1 MYPISRHLE
10 NAIAGLYHQYV
21 YEPGIPL
28 TFSMLSLF
36 FKRKDYKEVTVK
48 YLDKITNDLDKLQ
61 YKRIAGM
68 TAAQEFTNRNSGVG
82 GCTENQEEDS
92 STSIDFVD
100 DLVKKEILRDQQ
112 SPRSIY
118 NHNAKIP
125 LLSTE
130 FHDFKT
136 ASSTLT
142 SGIKTSDSYDG
153 EVSNVTRK
161 SRTLSRKF
169 LAESID
175 NIHKDLSELRSRVL
189 YVTHGDDIKTLHA
202 SIDIMENNMSSLKS
216 MIALLISDCRKKEAE
231 YDDATIRMQE
241 EIKDINNQISIIAA
255 AAAKK
260 EWRFMSCG
268 NPDSTKHSYDASRIA
283 MSGGG
288 QGNDDRN
295 TFQKC
300 DDFCGQVGYPTTY
313 NEFRKYF
320 SFIKCV
326 SNFD

>member
-1 MYPISRHLE
+1 MAEI
-10 NAIAGLYHQYV
+10 I
-21 YEPGIPL
+21 
-28 TFSMLSLF
+28 MLSLF

-68 TAAQEFTNRNSGVG
+68 TAAQEFTIRNSAGG
-82 GCTENQEEDS
+82 GCPEIKEAE
-92 STSIDFVD
+92 TSALTDFVD
-100 DLVKKEILRDQQ
+100 DVMKKEISRDQQ

-118 NHNAKIP
+118 NHNMKIP

-142 SGIKTSDSYDG
+142 SGTKTADSYDG
-153 EVSNVTRK
+153 EVSNGTRK

-175 NIHKDLSELRSRVL
+175 NIHKELGELRSRVIFL
-189 YVTHGDDIKTLHA
+189 TDGDDVKSLHA
-202 SIDIMENNMSSLKS
+202 SIDIMQNEMSTLKS
-216 MIALLISDCRKKEAE
+216 MMAILISDCRKKEAE
-231 YDDATIRMQE
+231 FEDVTIRMQE
-241 EIKDINNQISIIAA
+241 DIREITSQLAVITA
-255 AAAKK
+255 AAAKR
-260 EWRFMSCG
+260 EWRFTSCG
-268 NPDSTKHSYDASRIA
+268 GLDSKESSIEASRKQ
-283 MSGGG
+283 MSGVGKVS
-288 QGNDDRN
+288 DDRS
-295 TFQKC
+295 TWRKC
-300 DDFCGQVGYPTTY
+300 DEFCGQVGYPTTY
-313 NEFRKYF
+313 NEFRNYF

>member
-1 MYPISRHLE
+1 
-10 NAIAGLYHQYV
+10 
-21 YEPGIPL
+21 
-28 TFSMLSLF
+28 MLSLF

-68 TAAQEFTNRNSGVG
+68 TAAQEFTTRNSSG
-82 GCTENQEEDS
+82 GGFPEIKEADL
-92 STSIDFVD
+92 STSTDFED
-100 DLVKKEILRDQQ
+100 DVMKKEISRDQQ

-118 NHNAKIP
+118 NHNVIIP

-136 ASSTLT
+136 ASSAMT
-142 SGIKTSDSYDG
+142 SGTKTTDSYDG

-175 NIHKDLSELRSRVL
+175 NVHKELSELRSRVIF
-189 YVTHGDDIKTLHA
+189 VTNGDNIKTLHA
-202 SIDIMENNMSSLKS
+202 SIDIMQNEMSSLKS
-216 MIALLISDCRKKEAE
+216 MMALLISDCRKKEADFE
-231 YDDATIRMQE
+231 DATIRMQE
-241 EIKDINNQISIIAA
+241 DIKDINSQISVITA

-268 NPDSTKHSYDASRIA
+268 HTDSTNRNNEASRIQ

-288 QGNDDRN
+288 QGNEDRS
-295 TFQKC
+295 TWQKC
-300 DDFCGQVGYPTTY
+300 DEFCGQVGYPTTY
-313 NEFRKYF
+313 KEFRKYF
-320 SFIKCV
+320 SFIKCI

>member
-1 MYPISRHLE
+1 
-10 NAIAGLYHQYV
+10 
-21 YEPGIPL
+21 
-28 TFSMLSLF
+28 MLSLF

-68 TAAQEFTNRNSGVG
+68 TAAQEFTTRNSSGG
-82 GCTENQEEDS
+82 GCPEIKEADP
-92 STSIDFVD
+92 SILADFAD
-100 DLVKKEILRDQQ
+100 DVMTKDISRDQQ

-118 NHNAKIP
+118 NHNMKIP

-136 ASSTLT
+136 ASSTMT
-142 SGIKTSDSYDG
+142 SGTKTIDSYDG
-153 EVSNVTRK
+153 EVSNGTRK

-175 NIHKDLSELRSRVL
+175 IIHKELGELRSRVIF
-189 YVTHGDDIKTLHA
+189 VTDGDDVKILHA
-202 SIDIMENNMSSLKS
+202 SIDVMQNEMSSLKS
-216 MIALLISDCRKKEAE
+216 MMALLISDCRKKEAE
-231 YDDATIRMQE
+231 IEDATIRMQE
-241 EIKDINNQISIIAA
+241 DIRDISSQISMIAA

-268 NPDSTKHSYDASRIA
+268 RSDLTKRSHDVSRIQT
-283 MSGGG
+283 SGGG
-288 QGNDDRN
+288 QGNDDRSAW
-295 TFQKC
+295 QKC
-300 DDFCGQVGYPTTY
+300 DEFCGQVGYPSTY
-313 NEFRKYF
+313 KEFRKYF

-326 SNFD
+326 SNYD

>member
-1 MYPISRHLE
+1 LAEI
-10 NAIAGLYHQYV
+10 I
-21 YEPGIPL
+21 
-28 TFSMLSLF
+28 MLSLF

-68 TAAQEFTNRNSGVG
+68 TAAQEFKIRNSSGG
-82 GCTENQEEDS
+82 GCPESKEAET
-92 STSIDFVD
+92 STLTDFVD
-100 DLVKKEILRDQQ
+100 DVMKKEIPRDQQ

-118 NHNAKIP
+118 NHNMKIP

-136 ASSTLT
+136 ASSTMT
-142 SGIKTSDSYDG
+142 SGTKTADSYDG
-153 EVSNVTRK
+153 EVSNGTRK

-175 NIHKDLSELRSRVL
+175 NIHKELGELRSRVIFL
-189 YVTHGDDIKTLHA
+189 TDGDDVKSLHA
-202 SIDIMENNMSSLKS
+202 SIDIMQNEMSTLKS
-216 MIALLISDCRKKEAE
+216 MMAILISDSRKKEAE
-231 YDDATIRMQE
+231 FEDVTIRMQE
-241 EIKDINNQISIIAA
+241 DIREITRQLAVFTA
-255 AAAKK
+255 AAAKR
-260 EWRFMSCG
+260 EWRFISCG
-268 NPDSTKHSYDASRIA
+268 GLDSRKSSIEPSRKQK
-283 MSGGG
+283 SCVGKVS
-288 QGNDDRN
+288 DDRS
-295 TFQKC
+295 TWRKC
-300 DDFCGQVGYPTTY
+300 DEFCGQVGYPTTY